1 MTRVHHCR
9 TRRRSLKMKLSQS
22 PIKIE
27 VAPMNSE
34 WDAFCPTVRFD
45 SIISQNILL
54 SLKIV
59 LDIKTI
65 ENHLQ
70 L

>member
-1 MTRVHHCR
+1 
-9 TRRRSLKMKLSQS
+9 MKLSQS